1 MIPIAQ
7 VRSTSLFVTYKLLSK
22 KDVYVFRLH
31 LLMLIVAVGLI
42 GGRIQGT
49 MPQITDKLY
58 HIMLYPPL
66 AEIELASHLS

>member
-1 MIPIAQ
+1 
-7 VRSTSLFVTYKLLSK
+7 
-22 KDVYVFRLH
+22 
-31 LLMLIVAVGLI
+31 MLIVAVGLI

-66 AEIELASHLS
+66 AEIELASH